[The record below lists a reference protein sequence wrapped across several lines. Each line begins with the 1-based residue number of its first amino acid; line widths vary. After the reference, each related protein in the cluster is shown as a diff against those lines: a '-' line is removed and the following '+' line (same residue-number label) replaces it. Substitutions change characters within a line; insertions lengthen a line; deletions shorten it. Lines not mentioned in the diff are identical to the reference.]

1 MRAALYARYSTEN
14 QAKDSIAD
22 QLRECAEKANREG
35 FQVVAKF
42 TDEAISGG
50 TADRPG
56 YQAMLEAAK
65 RHDFDII
72 VAEDMKRLWREQAEQ
87 WRAIKEWIDNGI
99 GFCTVS
105 GIDSRQPNF
114 EIVASVIGAAAEMD
128 RKETAF
134 RTRRGLKGKALAGA
148 PTGGRCFGYTSK
160 NELVETEAPIVT
172 EIFERFASGESMRAI
187 AKDLNARGIASP
199 GASWKREK
207 RTADGLWYVSAI
219 HALLHNERYLGRLI
233 YGQSQWIRSAR
244 NSKKRRQVAVPR
256 EQWVITNREDLR
268 LVSDET
274 WQRVRARD
282 TPAAYGSH
290 QARPKY
296 PLSGLLLCAE
306 CGKPMTLCGGTNAR
320 GYGSQRYVCPTR
332 RHHGDAAGIGCSNDM
347 GVSRAV
353 VEELLIEPFRDRLLT
368 DQNFLSAL
376 AALKNPQRKIE
387 TLVFEPNGARRGCDS
402 GGRSYSGGDTAIP
415 GANGAAALRDGHHGE
430 ELLAAKLA
438 ALEGALTVGALTQRE
453 AASRCAAL
461 RAEHERA
468 TRPHVDTDE
477 ASILANAE
485 RLRAAL
491 VSAATDALR
500 DALRRTLG
508 VVRLKP
514 VLDDGPRY
522 LNAVFEGGDMALL
535 EWLAIGNKA
544 SKPGLSALVAGA
556 GFEPATFG
564 L

>member
-22 QLRECAEKANREG
+22 QLRECADKANREG

-65 RHDFDII
+65 RRDFDII

-87 WRAIKEWIDNGI
+87 WRAIKEWIDNSI
-99 GFCTVS
+99 AFCTVS
-105 GIDSRQPNF
+105 GIDSRQANF

-134 RTRRGLKGKALAGA
+134 RTRRGLKGKALAGS
-148 PTGGRCFGYTSK
+148 PTGGKTYGYTSQ
-160 NELVETEAPIVT
+160 NELIESEAAIVS
-172 EIFERFASGESMRAI
+172 EIFTRYAGGETQRAI
-187 AKDLNARGIASP
+187 ARDLNARGVP
-199 GASWKREK
+199 TPKGR
-207 RTADGLWYVSAI
+207 LWYVSAI
-219 HALLHNERYLGRLI
+219 HAMLHSERYLGRLI

-244 NSKKRRQVAVPR
+244 NSKQRRRVEVPR

-274 WQRVRARD
+274 WARVRARD
-282 TPAAYGSH
+282 TPQTVHYN
-290 QARPKY
+290 ARPKY

-306 CGKPMTLCGGTNAR
+306 CGRAMTLSGGTNSR
-320 GYGSQRYVCPTR
+320 GYGSQRYVCPNFKE
-332 RHHGDAAGIGCSNDM
+332 HGSVACSNDM
-347 GVSRAV
+347 GVSRLVA
-353 VEELLIEPFRDRLLT
+353 EELLIEPFRERLLS
-368 DQNFLSAL
+368 DQNFLDAVS
-376 AALKNPQRKIE
+376 ALKNGKPKMGG
-387 TLVFEPNGARRGCDS
+387 LAYEPTGARGHRDFGGQSINGAQS
-402 GGRSYSGGDTAIP
+402 GTSLGD
-415 GANGAAALRDGHHGE
+415 
-430 ELLAAKLA
+430 LLAAMGWSPS
-438 ALEGALTVGALTQRE
+438 EPET
-453 AASRCAAL
+453 
-461 RAEHERA
+461 A
-468 TRPHVDTDE
+468 TPMTDE

-508 VVRLKP
+508 VVRLRP
-514 VLDDGPRY
+514 VTDDGPRY
-522 LNAVFEGGDMALL
+522 LNAMFEGGDMALL
-535 EWLAIGNKA
+535 EWLAIGDKA

-556 GFEPATFG
+556 SSGRG
-564 L
+564 MRLG